1 MDRVSVII
9 PFHNGLDGLRRCL
22 AALAAQTYPAESVEI
37 IAVDNGSSESTAQ
50 IQADFPG
57 VRWLAEPRS
66 GSYAARNRG
75 VREARGKFIAFT
87 DADCVPAA
95 AWLEEAIKALEG
107 LPATIIGG
115 RIDYLNPTGRSLNA
129 CELIE
134 EEFFMLT
141 RQQHLIERV
150 GVAATANVVAVR
162 AVFDRVGF
170 FDPELKSMGD
180 GEWLLRAASQGEVL
194 RYADAAL
201 VHHPRRSTLG
211 PVLRKV
217 RRIAG
222 GRTLLLKKQR
232 KSTGE
237 LVGDIYRYSVL
248 NPRIQRYALCFPHV
262 RGWGLR
268 WRMFFLVEF
277 LSLVNSAEKLR
288 VLLGGGSYRG

>member
-22 AALAAQTYPAESVEI
+22 EALAAQTYPAEAVEI
-37 IAVDNGSSESTAQ
+37 IAIDNGSSENTAQ

-57 VRWLAEPRS
+57 VRWLVEPRS
-66 GSYAARNRG
+66 GSYAARNLG
-75 VREARGKFIAFT
+75 VRRAWGKFIAFT

-95 AWLEEAIKALEG
+95 SWLEEAIKALEG
-107 LPATIIGG
+107 IPATIVGG
-115 RIDYLNPTGRSLNA
+115 RIDYLNAPGRGLNA

-141 RQQHLIERV
+141 RQQHLIERI
-150 GVAATANVVAVR
+150 GVAATANVVTLRV
-162 AVFDRVGF
+162 VFDRVGF
-170 FDPELKSMGD
+170 FDPDLKSMGD
-180 GEWLLRAASQGEVL
+180 GEWLIRAIGKGEVL

-211 PVLRKV
+211 PIFRKV

-222 GRTLLLKKQR
+222 GRTLLLKRRR
-232 KSTGE
+232 KSAGE
-237 LVGDIYRYSVL
+237 LIDDIYRYSVF
-248 NPRIQRYALCFPHV
+248 NPRIQRYALCFPKV

-268 WRMFFLVEF
+268 WRLFLLVEF
-277 LSLVNSAEKLR
+277 LSLVNSAEKIR
-288 VLLGGGSYRG
+288 VLLGGSSYRG